1 MIQYTELETQIYSKK
16 NTIINNTSEE
26 IILPQY
32 NKGQIKEH
40 VLMFIKNMIS
50 KHAEN
55 ITIEL
60 LLNDVSQL
68 FTEWRNSNNLLYE
81 LDNVS

>member
-26 IILPQY
+26 IMLPQY

-40 VLMFIKNMIS
+40 VLMLIKNMIS

-60 LLNDVSQL
+60 LLNDVS
-68 FTEWRNSNNLLYE
+68 
-81 LDNVS
+81 

>member
-26 IILPQY
+26 I
-32 NKGQIKEH
+32 IKEH

-60 LLNDVSQL
+60 LLNDVS
-68 FTEWRNSNNLLYE
+68 
-81 LDNVS
+81 